1 MVARMI
7 LFNILIARDLFLE
20 GRDRVETGRYRN
32 MQLLLLAAWSLCGVI
47 VAGVFTPEP
56 GRRFAWVPMATI
68 LGPMWAVIASER
80 ATDSP

>member
-1 MVARMI
+1 
-7 LFNILIARDLFLE
+7 
-20 GRDRVETGRYRN
+20 
-32 MQLLLLAAWSLCGVI
+32 MQLLLLVTWSLCGVI

-80 ATDSP
+80 TTESP